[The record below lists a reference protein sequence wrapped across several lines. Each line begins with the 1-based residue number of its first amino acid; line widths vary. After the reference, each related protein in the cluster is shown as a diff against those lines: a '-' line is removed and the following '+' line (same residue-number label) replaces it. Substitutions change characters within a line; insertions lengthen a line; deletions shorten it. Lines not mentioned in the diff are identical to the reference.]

1 MTSPAQRAYNAS
13 RKAHKSLLGVTV
25 SVSRGI
31 KTTVTFTATVGQ
43 SGSIVYADDGS
54 SFYTKNRDYYIDV
67 ADYHFTGDADASV
80 PQRMDI
86 ITEVVGGESLTF
98 QITNVS
104 GEEEYVLHGEQR
116 NVYRVHTKE
125 V

>member
-1 MTSPAQRAYNAS
+1 MTTPAQRAYNAS
-13 RKAHKSLLGVTV
+13 RKAHKSLLGVKV
-25 SVSRGI
+25 VVSRGV
-31 KTTVTFTATVGQ
+31 KTSLTFTATVGQ
-43 SGSIVYADDGS
+43 SGSVTYEDDGS
-54 SFYTKNRDYYIDV
+54 TLYTRNRDYYIDV
-67 ADYHFTGDADASV
+67 ADYIFIGDSEASK

-86 ITEVVGGESLTF
+86 ITEIVNGLPVNF

-104 GEEEYVLHGEQR
+104 GEEEFVLHGEQR

>member
-1 MTSPAQRAYNAS
+1 MTSPAKRAYNVA
-13 RKAHKSLLGVTV
+13 RTAHKSLLGSTIT
-25 SVSRGI
+25 VSRGL
-31 KTTVTFTATVGQ
+31 KTSASFVATVGQ
-43 SGSIVYADDGS
+43 SGSIVYEDDGS

-67 ADYHFTGDADASV
+67 SDYHFTGDAEPSA

-86 ITEVVGGESLTF
+86 ITEIVDGQALTF

-104 GEEEYVLHGEQR
+104 GEEEYVHHGEQR
-116 NVYRVHTKE
+116 NVYRIHTKE